1 VKSLPGPQKITNDRG
16 PGLRIV
22 GGRAGSSQSRNT
34 DGFGW
39 CPVAEDVTGA
49 VVELD
54 LDSEQMPGRV
64 TLMSALLGEVLA
76 QQAVHVAF
84 EPRCQGKCESQ
95 K

>member
-1 VKSLPGPQKITNDRG
+1 
-16 PGLRIV
+16 
-22 GGRAGSSQSRNT
+22 
-34 DGFGW
+34 
-39 CPVAEDVTGA
+39 VAEDVTGA